1 MTPNSIDR
9 ELKRMDLEA
18 ERRDELLDSEL
29 DRVTGGSFLADHPG
43 VVLAAVLL
51 SPAFALGFG
60 IGAAAT
66 VASGGS
72 LSAAK

>member
-29 DRVTGGSFLADHPG
+29 DRVTGGLFDKLN
-43 VVLAAVLL
+43 
-51 SPAFALGFG
+51 
-60 IGAAAT
+60 
-66 VASGGS
+66 GGEHFKEAI
-72 LSAAK
+72 LHCR